1 MESHHCLSY
10 FNFRRIGRQGLSREL
25 VIAQISRIK
34 PRRIIVAQL
43 KNQLR
48 CINVTVRRLKRGS
61 AWSYL
66 SARLFQLELAY
77 CEEWNWEA
85 GGKEPGKSKWWEKT
99 LF

>member
-77 CEEWNWEA
+77 CEE
-85 GGKEPGKSKWWEKT
+85 
-99 LF
+99 